1 MLHKDNTFETNYGIK
16 QNIEYCLNLRNFIEK
31 YFIIDEC
38 KHYNSNYFDKTIQQM
53 EQLINEQRGYIIQ
66 LQTMIQQRNS
76 QLKQAVQPS
85 VGINTNNFI
94 SVEGTIDL

>member
-1 MLHKDNTFETNYGIK
+1 MSKVITLE
-16 QNIEYCLNLRNFIEK
+16 NITQEDIIEMA
-31 YFIIDEC
+31 
-38 KHYNSNYFDKTIQQM
+38 KTIQQM